1 MEIKFN
7 KPFICDISLKYINE
21 AINSGNHS
29 GNGKFSKKCANIIKE
44 LTNSKKVFITPSCT
58 ASLEISAL
66 LLGVKQGDEII
77 MPSYTFVSTANAFVL
92 RGAKPIFVDIRQDTL
107 NINENCI
114 ENAISA
120 KTKAIIVVHY
130 AGVSCNMNKIK
141 KISLKYKIPIIE
153 DAAQGYLSKFDN
165 NFLGSI
171 GDIGCFSFHETKN
184 IACGEGGAL
193 LINNKEYLSR
203 ANLIINKGTNV
214 DDFKKGL
221 VDKYEWIDIGSSFLI
236 SEITS
241 AYLLGQLESSK
252 LITAKRKNIWEFYD
266 SNLRDSLISYKIQF
280 PLIPENCS
288 QNYHIYYLILEK
300 ESIREEFIKKMIN
313 FGITCTSHYSPLHS
327 SKFANKLEN
336 NYILPVTENLSKRI
350 VRLPL
355 YASLKKVE
363 VQYIVSK
370 VIETLK
376 MIYS

>member
-1 MEIKFN
+1 
-7 KPFICDISLKYINE
+7 
-21 AINSGNHS
+21 
-29 GNGKFSKKCANIIKE
+29 
-44 LTNSKKVFITPSCT
+44 
-58 ASLEISAL
+58 
-66 LLGVKQGDEII
+66 

-120 KTKAIIVVHY
+120 KTKAILVVHY
-130 AGVSCNMNKIK
+130 TGVSCNMNKIK

-171 GDIGCFSFHETKN
+171 GDIGCFHFMRQN

-214 DDFKKGL
+214 DDFKGL

-241 AYLLGQLESSK
+241 AYLLV
-252 LITAKRKNIWEFYD
+252 N
-266 SNLRDSLISYKIQF
+266 
-280 PLIPENCS
+280 
-288 QNYHIYYLILEK
+288 
-300 ESIREEFIKKMIN
+300 
-313 FGITCTSHYSPLHS
+313 
-327 SKFANKLEN
+327 
-336 NYILPVTENLSKRI
+336 
-350 VRLPL
+350 
-355 YASLKKVE
+355 
-363 VQYIVSK
+363 
-370 VIETLK
+370 
-376 MIYS
+376 